1 MSRRPDHVASFL
13 YPADVDVIL
22 DKYSDILA
30 SHIEITDK
38 NSIYASYKRTQ
49 SKLDVLFPL
58 KEHPIHGI
66 TGIHAIVKYNET
78 GYVRRYHYQWKRIVP
93 KQGIAFSHIS
103 AWENEP
109 HEDASTPEEYIV
121 KTEPHHHHHIPGD
134 RKQRKENDD
143 IRTLEAVFV
152 FVAYYIRKQTEYT
165 P

>member
-66 TGIHAIVKYNET
+66 TGIHAIEKYNET

-103 AWENEP
+103 VENEP